1 MEIYYRTGNLGIS
14 DKGTDGKVVENHQ
27 CFYCRCDECQNH
39 IISPEKNFKN
49 VIYNI
54 YIYDLTNNTLKTS
67 LPLTDES
74 YISSSL
80 LQEINKSLTFHHLKW
95 QH

>member
-1 MEIYYRTGNLGIS
+1 MEVYYRTGNLGIS
-14 DKGTDGKVVENHQ
+14 DKGTDDKVVENHQ

-39 IISPEKNFKN
+39 IISPEKSLKCI
-49 VIYNI
+49 VCKII
-54 YIYDLTNNTLKTS
+54 YIYMTS